1 MSRTP
6 RQLSEHNVYHVFAR
20 GVGRLQI
27 LEDDEDNAFFLGLL
41 RRFSLSD
48 GCDMLAYCLMGNHFH
63 LLVRMEM
70 RRLSEEMR
78 RLEVSYAQ
86 YFNEKYER
94 TGTLFQGRFGSEPVD
109 SDEQLL
115 AALRYIHLN
124 PQKAGIAP
132 FDAYEWSSYREYT
145 GSTGTD
151 LASTSLALEMVGGA
165 DCFERFH
172 RIECDD
178 QVFMDENTS
187 AGRRARKRL
196 TDQNVREMARGV
208 LGVDRLSDL
217 GGMSREGRNAAL
229 VALKDMG
236 ATVRQIERLT
246 GISRGVIGR
255 AGREAQGA
263 DGEPRSP
270 RPPAR

>member
-6 RQLSEHNVYHVFAR
+6 RKLSESNVYHIFAR

-41 RRFSLSD
+41 GRFTFSGD
-48 GCDMLAYCLMGNHFH
+48 CDLLAYCLMGNHFH
-63 LLVRMEM
+63 LLVKMEM
-70 RRLSEEMR
+70 RRLSEEMK

-86 YFNEKYER
+86 HFNEKYER
-94 TGTLFQGRFGSEPVD
+94 TGTLFQGRFGSEPID
-109 SDEQLL
+109 SGEQLL

-132 FDAYEWSSYREYT
+132 FDDYEWSSYQEYM
-145 GSTGTD
+145 GRAKAE
-151 LASTSLALEMVGGA
+151 LASTSLALEMVGGT
-165 DCFERFH
+165 DYFEKFH

-178 QVFMDENTS
+178 QSFMDENTS
-187 AGRRARKRL
+187 AGQRARKRL
-196 TDQNVREMARGV
+196 TDQNVREMAREV
-208 LGVDRLSDL
+208 LGIDRLSNL
-217 GGMSREGRNAAL
+217 CEMTRENRNTAL

-246 GISRGVIGR
+246 GISRGVVGR
-255 AGREAQGA
+255 VTRK
-263 DGEPRSP
+263 
-270 RPPAR
+270 